1 MLGRVAVVPKG
12 EYVQGAAYTR
22 LDVVTMGGQSYICAQ
37 DTQAAPPGEGWQLLA
52 AKGEALTYAMLTEEQ
67 LAELQKPA
75 TDAAAEIRRT
85 DVGYKAQI
93 QQQASDFEVSQQTRA
108 KAFESEQAVR
118 GRLYAQA
125 EAARDAAFSEQESG
139 RQQAER
145 LRAEAETLRKQQES
159 ARVDEEGKRV
169 EAEKLRVK
177 AEAKRENDF
186 LESKQAADDAAGKA
200 DESAQK
206 ADDAAKRAD
215 DAADKALQAAYHF
228 PVWDAEAGEF
238 TNESIK
244 AWLAWNADG
253 KVYGVDQTLDETQTC
268 AKVLANAGIENPV
281 PSTFAKVGSD
291 PYFGK
296 GPFRWYHANGYVD
309 DDGTKHVTGI
319 KEFGHF
325 SYTDGRDV
333 LQLTPVRYVSYGFVD
348 GKYRTVNSDTPQ
360 AGLHPEEGSTLP
372 NGSVQPY
379 MLRAAFPAGLVED
392 KPVSRPG
399 IALWNRTCSHNSMN
413 EKAKLKGGAY
423 SGLTAADLDYLYEMN
438 LLKYANKSSQNTFAG
453 CTNHAEQVLVTA
465 ASEGSASVVI
475 DKATADKWP
484 IGSAIM
490 VGTTTVA
497 NRDRGS
503 SDAYDLADH
512 ANILRKEVVG
522 ESNVRLVLDCPPF
535 DSAIG
540 QLVSTSP
547 WNPGATLGIVYDG
560 SPTSN
565 TSGREPFVLQGIEC
579 MVGVYEWLG
588 DVLLKNAGDG
598 WKAYLCTDTQK
609 SSTDVTA
616 DYAEIYRYADKD
628 ADGWSYPMA
637 MVKSGGVYM
646 PWNWGAST
654 TTGTGDGTWYHGK
667 TTTGTRGFQAFG
679 NLWYGSFAG
688 LRCANLCNWPVWTGW
703 NFGSRLSLNGRNG
716 VNPGQRPT
724 GA

>member
-52 AKGEALTYAMLTEEQ
+52 AKGEALTYEMLTEEQ

-93 QQQASDFEVSQQTRA
+93 QQQASDFEVSQQARA

-118 GRLYAQA
+118 GRMYAQA

-169 EAEKLRVK
+169 EAEKLRVE

-206 ADDAAKRAD
+206 ANDAAKRAD

-281 PSTFAKVGSD
+281 LSTFAKVGSD

-309 DDGTKHVTGI
+309 DDGTQHVTGI

-333 LQLTPVRYVSYGFVD
+333 LQLTPVRYVSHGFVD

-360 AGLHPEEGSTLP
+360 AGLHPEERSTLP
-372 NGSVQPY
+372 NGKIAPY
-379 MLRAAFPAGLVED
+379 MLRAVFAAGLVEG

-453 CTNHAEQVLVTA
+453 CTNHAEQVPVTA

-497 NRDRGS
+497 DKDRGS

-512 ANILRKEVVG
+512 ANILRKEVVD

-579 MVGVYEWLG
+579 MVGAWEWLG
-588 DVLLKNAGDG
+588 DVLMKNAGDG

-654 TTGTGDGTWYHGK
+654 TTGTGDGIWYHGK
-667 TTTGTRGFQAFG
+667 TTTGTRGFRAFG
-679 NLWYGSFAG
+679 YLWLVAIAG
-688 LRCANLCNWPVWTGW
+688 LRCARLNCWPNWSGW
-703 NFGSRLSLNGRNG
+703 DVGSRLSLNGRNG